1 MLLLVELVELK
12 EKHMA
17 RVEELDVLHLE
28 VEELRSRPP
37 LLGACTSCPNLHARF
52 LKSHAKISSLEAALK
67 SPSKCLCL
75 L

>member
-28 VEELRSRPP
+28 VEELRSRP
-37 LLGACTSCPNLHARF
+37 
-52 LKSHAKISSLEAALK
+52 
-67 SPSKCLCL
+67 LCL
-75 L
+75 VLVPHVLICMLGFLNLMLRLVLWRLL